1 MSSGPAG
8 QSNQRGSSTMRPTP
22 LQTVADIAAYRHV
35 KPHPPGAVKPS
46 SNECCQP
53 PLPAVQ
59 EAITATIGQIHRYP
73 NMAATDLL
81 HRLAQRHDVDP
92 GQIAIGAGSVEVAS
106 QLIHAMA
113 GAGDEVIFP
122 WRSFEAYPSL
132 VRIAGATPVK
142 IPLNQDARLDLP
154 AMLEI

>member
-1 MSSGPAG
+1 
-8 QSNQRGSSTMRPTP
+8 MRPTP
-22 LQTVADIAAYRHV
+22 RRTVADIAAYRQG
-35 KPHPPGAVKPS
+35 KAAPTGAVKLS
-46 SNECCQP
+46 SNECSYP

-59 EAITATIGQIHRYP
+59 EAITAAIGQIHRYP
-73 NMAATDLL
+73 NMAASDLL
-81 HRLAQRHDVDP
+81 DRLAQRHDVDP
-92 GQIAIGAGSVEVAS
+92 DQIAIGAGSVEVAS

-142 IPLNQDARLDLP
+142 IPLNHDARLTYTRCWP
-154 AMLEI
+154 RSPTAPG

>member
-8 QSNQRGSSTMRPTP
+8 QSNQRVSSTMRPTP
-22 LQTVADIAAYRHV
+22 LTTVADIAAYRPG
-35 KPHPPGAVKPS
+35 KPAPTGAVKLPP
-46 SNECCQP
+46 NECRSP

-92 GQIAIGAGSVEVAS
+92 GQIAIGSGSVEVAS
-106 QLIHAMA
+106 Q
-113 GAGDEVIFP
+113 
-122 WRSFEAYPSL
+122 
-132 VRIAGATPVK
+132 
-142 IPLNQDARLDLP
+142 
-154 AMLEI
+154 